1 MRSFFNKITGKRAAT
16 VSLDALPRW
25 ANVLVLPL
33 LNLLAAFGVAA
44 LVLLAV
50 GESPRE
56 CLKVVIDSALL
67 SGNGV
72 QFTLFYATGFIFTG
86 LAVSLAIHGGLF
98 NIGGEG
104 QVYLA
109 GLGVT
114 LASFLTSG
122 WPPLLALPAIMVAA
136 MVFGAAWA
144 FLPGYLQAYRG
155 SHIVVTTIM
164 FNFIAASVMNYL
176 LTTHLMAK
184 GSQNVSTT
192 DFAQT
197 TWVPGLAHIAHW
209 FGVELAASPLNAC
222 LLLALLCAAGFYW
235 LVWRTRF
242 GYELRTLGASP
253 DAAVYAGIPVRR
265 MVVTVVCAS
274 GALSGLAAVNEISG
288 SAHHMSLG
296 FPNGVGF
303 IGIAVALMGRNHPLG
318 IILSALLFGVLIQGG
333 LELSL
338 ANPNITNHLVYL
350 IQGLIILFCGALT
363 YLFVPLLARLNLLSA
378 QGK

>member
-1 MRSFFNKITGKRAAT
+1 MSRQ

-25 ANVLVLPL
+25 ANLIALPL

-50 GESPRE
+50 GESPVE
-56 CLKVVIDSALL
+56 CLKVVLDSALF

-86 LAVSLAIHGGLF
+86 LAVSLAIHAGLF
-98 NIGGEG
+98 NIGAEG

-114 LASFLTSG
+114 FASLLAG
-122 WPPLLALPAIMVAA
+122 AWPTWLALPFIALAA
-136 MVFGAAWA
+136 MLFGALWA
-144 FLPGYLQAYRG
+144 FLPAYLQAYRG

-164 FNFIAASVMNYL
+164 FNLIAGSLMNYL
-176 LTTHLMAK
+176 LTTHLMQP
-184 GSQNVSTT
+184 GSQNVSTVE
-192 DFAQT
+192 FAAN
-197 TWVPGLAHIAHW
+197 TWVPNVSQMLGW
-209 FGVELAASPLNAC
+209 FGVEAAPSPLNAC
-222 LLLALLCAAGFYW
+222 LLLALLCALGFYW

-242 GYELRTLGASP
+242 GYELRTIGSNP
-253 DAAVYAGIPVRR
+253 DAALYAGIPVKL
-265 MVVTVVCAS
+265 MVVVVVCAS
-274 GALSGLAAVNEISG
+274 GALAGLASVNEISG

-338 ANPNITNHLVYL
+338 SNPNITNHLVFF

-378 QGK
+378 RA

>member
-1 MRSFFNKITGKRAAT
+1 MST
-16 VSLDALPRW
+16 VSIDALPRW
-25 ANVLVLPL
+25 ASVVALPL

-50 GESPRE
+50 GESPLA

-86 LAVSLAIHGGLF
+86 LAVSLAIHAGLF

-114 LASFLTSG
+114 FASFIASG
-122 WPPLLALPAIMVAA
+122 WPAVLALPFIMLCA
-136 MVFGAAWA
+136 MLFGAAWA
-144 FLPGYLQAYRG
+144 FLPGFLQAYRG

-164 FNFIAASVMNYL
+164 FNFIAASIMNYL
-176 LTTHLMAK
+176 LTTHLMAP
-184 GSQNVSTT
+184 GSQNVSTV
-192 DFAQT
+192 DFAAN
-197 TWVPGLAHIAHW
+197 TWVPSLAHMAKWLGI
-209 FGVELAASPLNAC
+209 EIAASPLNAC
-222 LLLALLCAAGFYW
+222 LLLALLCALGFYF

-242 GYELRTLGASP
+242 GYELRTIGANP
-253 DAAVYAGIPVRR
+253 DAAVYAGIPLKA
-265 MVVTVVCAS
+265 MVVTVICAS
-274 GALSGLAAVNEISG
+274 GGLCGLAAVNEISG

-318 IILSALLFGVLIQGG
+318 IVLSALLFGVLIQGG

-338 ANPNITNHLVYL
+338 SNPNITNHLVYF

-363 YLFVPLLARLNLLSA
+363 YLFVPLLSRLNLLGA
-378 QGK
+378 TAGGRTHG

>member
-1 MRSFFNKITGKRAAT
+1 MSQRPSA

-25 ANVLVLPL
+25 ASIGVLPL

-44 LVLLAV
+44 IVLLAV

-56 CLKVVIDSALL
+56 CLKVVIESALL
-67 SGNGV
+67 SASGV

-86 LAVSLAIHGGLF
+86 LGVALAIHCGLF

-114 LASFLTSG
+114 LASFLAHG
-122 WPPLLALPAIMVAA
+122 WPAALALPFIMLSA
-136 MVFGAAWA
+136 MLFGAAWA
-144 FLPGYLQAYRG
+144 FLPGFLQAYRG

-164 FNFIAASVMNYL
+164 FNFIAASIMNYL
-176 LTTHLMAK
+176 LTTQLMAP
-184 GSQNVSTT
+184 GSQNVSTA
-192 DFAQT
+192 DFSAS
-197 TWVPGLAHIAHW
+197 TWVPNLAQMLKW
-209 FGVELAASPLNAC
+209 VGVEVAASPLNAC
-222 LLLALLCAAGFYW
+222 LLLALLCALGFYW

-242 GYELRTLGASP
+242 GYELRTIGANP
-253 DAAVYAGIPVRR
+253 DAALYAGIPVKS
-265 MVVTVVCAS
+265 MVVTVICAS
-274 GALSGLAAVNEISG
+274 GGLSGLAAVNEISG

-338 ANPNITNHLVYL
+338 ANPNITNHLVYF

-363 YLFVPLLARLNLLSA
+363 YLFVPLLARLNLLSNRSA
-378 QGK
+378 A

>member
-1 MRSFFNKITGKRAAT
+1 MSKQ

-25 ANVLVLPL
+25 ASLGVLPL
-33 LNLLAAFGVAA
+33 LNLLAAFGVAT

-50 GESPRE
+50 GESPTE
-56 CLKVVIDSALL
+56 CLKVVIESALL
-67 SGNGV
+67 SGNGL

-86 LAVSLAIHGGLF
+86 LAVALSIHGGLF
-98 NIGGEG
+98 NIGAEG

-114 LASFLTSG
+114 FAALLCGT
-122 WPPLLALPAIMVAA
+122 WPSWLALPFIGLMALL
-136 MVFGAAWA
+136 FGAAWA
-144 FLPGYLQAYRG
+144 FLPAVLQAYRG

-164 FNFIAASVMNYL
+164 FNLIAGSLMNYL
-176 LTTHLMAK
+176 LTTHLMQP
-184 GSQNVSTT
+184 GSQNVSTI
-192 DFAQT
+192 DFAAS
-197 TWVPGLAHIAHW
+197 TWVPDFSRIMGW
-209 FGVELAASPLNAC
+209 FGIRVASSPLNAC
-222 LLLALLCAAGFYW
+222 LLLALLCALGFYW

-242 GYELRTLGASP
+242 GYELRTIGNNP
-253 DAAVYAGIPVRR
+253 EAAVYAGIPVKP
-265 MVVTVVCAS
+265 MVVMIVCSS
-274 GALSGLAAVNEISG
+274 GALAGLAAVNEISG

-338 ANPNITNHLVYL
+338 ANPNITNHLVFF

-363 YLFVPLLARLNLLSA
+363 WLFVPLLARLNLLSPRT
-378 QGK
+378 